1 MKHITNLEEVHQMI
15 VNKRIVFTLFIII
28 FFAKNTIYCQS
39 LEEIKKSD
47 TVYIYFDK
55 IKENTNKYKPFKSKS
70 DFYKN
75 ILNYKFSTDSYNSII
90 FSSNT
95 YKNFDDFERG
105 IKNDERIEKKS
116 FLKKNKDIIL
126 DIDFFI
132 ENGFKETFFEIYKKT
147 IYLIDKDDMKGRK
160 IKIKQVEMMNFT
172 YFEE

>member
-1 MKHITNLEEVHQMI
+1 MIKQKNHQKTVNRMKVAL
-15 VNKRIVFTLFIII
+15 LFCII
-28 FFAKNTIYCQS
+28 FFFKNTIYCQS
-39 LEEIKKSD
+39 LEEIKKTD
-47 TVYIYFDK
+47 TVFIYFDK
-55 IKENTNKYKPFKSKS
+55 IKGNTNKYKPFKGKS

-95 YKNFDDFERG
+95 YENFDDFERG

-147 IYLIDKDDMKGRK
+147 IYLIDKDEIKGKK